1 MGPKQPRVLIVD
13 DHRLFADLI
22 TPPLE
27 ERGHTVIGLA
37 TTGPS
42 ALATVRHERPELVL
56 LDLSLGGEDGISIGR
71 RILSDFP
78 DTKLIAVTTYTDCEA
93 VRNAAEAGFKACV
106 TKDTPL
112 NHFVATI
119 QGVLDGQTVVS
130 LPASSRVGR
139 GSMTRVRGG
148 VQSSSVELLTPREYE
163 VLMLLA
169 EGANSSEMAER
180 LVLSPN
186 TIRTHVQSVLTKLH
200 VHSRIEA
207 AATAVRLGLVN
218 THRAQVRDSNGFHT
232 SGVGRLPLAS
242 RVVGGRRN

>member
-1 MGPKQPRVLIVD
+1 MGPNQPRVLIVD

-56 LDLSLGGEDGISIGR
+56 LDLSLGGE
-71 RILSDFP
+71 
-78 DTKLIAVTTYTDCEA
+78 
-93 VRNAAEAGFKACV
+93 
-106 TKDTPL
+106 
-112 NHFVATI
+112 
-119 QGVLDGQTVVS
+119 
-130 LPASSRVGR
+130 
-139 GSMTRVRGG
+139 
-148 VQSSSVELLTPREYE
+148 QSSSVEFLTPREYE

-169 EGANSSEMAER
+169 EGANSIEMAER

-218 THRAQVRDSNGFHT
+218 THRQVRDSNGFHT